1 MFSDISLIVLKS
13 VNEDILLDKSSI
25 SEDEYYTDADEILD
39 LGNDLFNF
47 PDRQS
52 TSNSSVY
59 MSVANYSPNDQ
70 NYDHGLKTHNVNH
83 RDEIILDFLFP
94 GMIIKLTYSV

>member
-1 MFSDISLIVLKS
+1 MGTFLRKINKDIFL
-13 VNEDILLDKSSI
+13 EKSSI
-25 SEDEYYTDADEILD
+25 SEDEYYTDVNESLD

-59 MSVANYSPNDQ
+59 MSVANFSPNDQ
-70 NYDHGLKTHNVNH
+70 NYDHGFNTHIVNH
-83 RDEIILDFLFP
+83 RDEIFLDFLFP
-94 GMIIKLTYSV
+94 GTIIVLLF